1 LGSVNQMWIDFH
13 THTFFSDGELIP
25 SELARRATLKGMPAI
40 AITDHV
46 DHSNLELVLHALTNV
61 VEPLK
66 EEILVIVGVE
76 LSYVRPVSIAPLAA
90 HAKELGAQVVVV
102 HGESPVEPG
111 ISGTNEAAL
120 LAEDVDILAHP
131 GYLTRKEVEFARD
144 NGKFLEL
151 TYRKG
156 HCLTNGHVARLACE
170 VGAKLLVNTDCHTI
184 ELIDAE
190 MALNVAKGAGLDD
203 AMARKVVFDH
213 PLELLAR
220 LGLSSELEK

>member
-1 LGSVNQMWIDFH
+1 MWIDFH

-25 SELARRATLKGMPAI
+25 SELARRAVLNGLPAV

-46 DHSNLELVLHALTNV
+46 DHSNLELVIHALTNV
-61 VEPLK
+61 VEPLR

-76 LSYVRPVSIAPLAA
+76 LSYVRPTSIAPLAA
-90 HAKELGAQVVVV
+90 HAKELGAQLVVV

-111 ISGTNEAAL
+111 IPGTNEAAL
-120 LAEDVDILAHP
+120 CAEDVDLLAHP
-131 GYLTRKEVEFARD
+131 GYLTRNEVEFARD

-170 VGAKLLVNTDCHTI
+170 VGAKLLVNTDCHAI
-184 ELIDAE
+184 EMIDAAI
-190 MALNVAKGAGLDD
+190 ALNVAKGAGLDD
-203 AMARKVVFDH
+203 TMARKVVFEH
-213 PLELLAR
+213 PMELLTQ
-220 LGLSSELEK
+220 LGLSGEFEK

>member
-1 LGSVNQMWIDFH
+1 MWIDFH

-25 SELARRATLKGMPAI
+25 SELARRATLNGLPAI

-46 DHSNLELVLHALTNV
+46 DHSNLELVIHALTNV
-61 VEPLK
+61 VEPLS

-76 LSYVRPVSIAPLAA
+76 LSYVRPASIAPLAA
-90 HAKELGAQVVVV
+90 RAKELGAQLVVV

-111 ISGTNEAAL
+111 IPGTNEAAL
-120 LAEDVDILAHP
+120 RAANVDLLAHP
-131 GYLTRKEVEFARD
+131 GYLTQKEVEIARD

-156 HCLTNGHVARLACE
+156 HCLTNGHVARLASE
-170 VGAKLLVNTDCHTI
+170 VGAKLLVNTDCHAI

-203 AMARKVVFDH
+203 IMAQKVVFEH
-213 PLELLAR
+213 PLELLTQ
-220 LGLSSELEK
+220 LGISGEFLKMRT